1 MAASLSLTQVIVKCF
16 LMLVYSRET
25 QIEPVTDLT
34 LMFMV
39 VPVSHGAALLC
50 ESVDAQRRHNH
61 SLGVIL

>member
-1 MAASLSLTQVIVKCF
+1 
-16 LMLVYSRET
+16 MLVYSRET
-25 QIEPVTDLT
+25 QNEPVTDLT